1 MNQAPEF
8 YESIRQRAAKRW
20 DQLEHDPE
28 LAGPW
33 RQLFKQVQS
42 PRHILSELLQNA
54 DDAGAT
60 EAAVRITDQ
69 TFIFEHNGEDFSEEH
84 FASLCRFGYSNKKSL
99 HTIGFRGIGF
109 KSTFSLGDCV
119 KLFTPSLSVC
129 FFQKRFTEPH
139 WVREAP
145 DTRGRTRVSVEI
157 ADGYRQKQVEQNLD
171 EWLNSPVSLLFFKSI
186 RRMRIGDRE
195 LHWGSMGAGPL
206 ANSEW
211 MAFNENTAKNYLL
224 IRSEAETFPNEALE
238 EIRQERLLSIDD
250 ETEFPSFT
258 MEIVLGAKG
267 RLYVVLPTGLETE
280 LPFACN
286 APFIQDP
293 ARLKIKD
300 PEISPTNRWLLERI
314 GRLSA
319 AAMRRWLNQT
329 DLPAVERA
337 PAYGLLPDVDRG
349 DTSLKGECGAAVEK
363 SFERQIDG
371 QPMLLA
377 EDGSVTPANA
387 SLAIPSQLFE
397 VWPADH
403 AASLLDDE
411 ARPALCQHIVP
422 EDCDKLVNWGLV
434 EKLDKQTLLQT
445 LQRKRLP
452 KPETWRSLLKLW
464 SYLAPDITEWVSCV
478 NSKDIR
484 IVPVQGK
491 DVLYASKEVVRLGEK
506 KLLQSDVDWEFL
518 AEYLIV
524 LNQNWPRFLAELRR
538 NAANGE
544 DETATESINAAYAVL
559 SELGMDRTSD
569 ISDVISRVSTQ
580 FFSRKTVYIS
590 ECVQLSQIAAKLRS
604 AVGGAFKFVTVDKKL
619 RSPASGV
626 LFDVD
631 GSLEPLLPE
640 WKRGSKLL
648 HPDYSAEFSSCSH
661 KNWQQWVSSGQ
672 SGLDTF
678 VPLDKVRRKSV
689 GDHHDA
695 IKLLRS
701 RGVQDSLNYRYSDP
715 WFYIDDWDIDHAYW
729 EHWKAL
735 EAENADIWLTIAGR
749 ILAEKGAYWRSKAS
763 AQITERASN
772 GHERTIR
779 GLRVTPLWAVKL
791 RNRPCLPDTHGV
803 CRKPDDLLR
812 RTPETE
818 PLLDVE
824 PFVHGSLDREAAR
837 PLLDL
842 MGVRSTGAR
851 PDRLLRNL
859 QALAASEDPPV
870 DEVVKWYR
878 RLDVLIDSCTTEDF
892 EKIRRA
898 FQSEKLILTQN
909 GIWESA
915 AGVFL
920 AKDEE
925 DVPDAEVVRKSA
937 ATLTLWR
944 KIGVADRPTV
954 ELAIEWMGSLPVNKP
969 LSSDELRRARSLLS
983 RYPIRCW
990 DECEHW
996 LNLAG
1001 EWVAAN
1007 EFRYSLTMQS
1017 GFSWGHFHQWV
1028 KRATADLR
1036 RLPSEVSGNPPFSHL
1051 HSLETQVEE
1060 RLDSSRHLTRR
1071 NVSKKWLTTVGT
1083 ELRRVEFDSE
1093 DDTQRVRKQATTLA
1107 NTKWCN
1113 TSGIATIP
1121 YVDGKP
1127 AGTSRRTDVLW
1138 FNGLLF
1144 VTDLPMGK
1152 QARRVPEEIGKA
1164 FGRSDIKAALDY
1176 SFERAPEDIREYL
1189 EENFKLCPLN
1199 SIPEEFVVE
1208 VHPHDTDKAEPHH
1221 ADNTDQV
1228 DQESEQTER
1237 PIAQPVASDGEG
1249 EVESASAAKTED
1261 ESRADLDYE
1270 GKTPQPRPKPKP
1282 AKPSLIERFAE
1293 SQGYAKKNKDR
1304 YTHEDGGWI
1313 ARANGDRFPWER
1325 RRADGILTRYLLP
1338 KNHCLERE
1346 PLRIEADVWELI
1358 DQHPETYA
1366 LVLTNVE
1373 GIPVEIDGSRL
1384 RAMRKAGRITLF
1396 PATYRLVYSNDRS
1409 L

>member
-1 MNQAPEF
+1 M
-8 YESIRQRAAKRW
+8 
-20 DQLEHDPE
+20 
-28 LAGPW
+28 
-33 RQLFKQVQS
+33 
-42 PRHILSELLQNA
+42 QNA

-145 DTRGRTRVSVEI
+145 DTLGKTRVSVEI
-157 ADGYRQKQVEQNLD
+157 VDGYRRKQVEKNLD
-171 EWLNSPVSLLFFKSI
+171 EWVKSPVSLLFFKSI

-195 LHWGSMGAGPL
+195 LQWGSMGAGPL

-211 MAFNENTAKNYLL
+211 MAFNENTAKDYLL
-224 IRSEAETFPNEALE
+224 ISSDAETFPDEALE
-238 EIRQERLLSIDD
+238 EIRQERLLGIDD
-250 ETEFPSFT
+250 EIDFPSFT
-258 MEIVLGAKG
+258 IEIVLGAKG
-267 RLYVVLPTGLETE
+267 RLYVVLPTGLETD

-319 AAMRRWLNQT
+319 SAMLRWLNQT

-337 PAYGLLPDVDRG
+337 RGYGLLPDVDRD

-371 QPMLLA
+371 QPLLLT
-377 EDGSVTPANA
+377 EDGSVTAANA
-387 SLAIPSQLFE
+387 SIAIPEQLFE

-411 ARPALCQHIVP
+411 ARPALCQHIVQ
-422 EDCDKLVNWGLV
+422 EDCNKLVNWCLV
-434 EKLDKQTLLQT
+434 DKLDKQTLLQT
-445 LQRKRLP
+445 LQRKHLP
-452 KPETWRSLLKLW
+452 KPETWRNLLKLW
-464 SYLAPDITEWVSCV
+464 SYLAPDITEWRSCV
-478 NSKDIR
+478 NSEDIR

-524 LNQNWPRFLAELRR
+524 LNQNWPRFLAEFRR

-559 SELGMDRTSD
+559 TELGMDRTSD

-580 FFSRKTVYIS
+580 FFSRKTVYIR

-619 RSPASGV
+619 RAPKSGV
-626 LFDVD
+626 LFDAD

-640 WKRGSKLL
+640 SKRASKLL
-648 HPDYSAEFSSCSH
+648 HPDYSTEFSSCSH
-661 KNWQQWVSSGQ
+661 EDWLQWASSGQ
-672 SGLDTF
+672 SGLETF
-678 VPLDKVRRKSV
+678 VPLDKVRRKFV
-689 GDHHDA
+689 GDHHVA
-695 IKLLRS
+695 VKLLRS
-701 RGVQDSLNYRYSDP
+701 RGFQDSLKYRYSNP
-715 WFYIDDWDIDHAYW
+715 RFYIDDWDFDPAHW
-729 EHWKAL
+729 EHWRAL
-735 EAENADIWLTIAGR
+735 EAENPDIWSTIAGR
-749 ILAEKGAYWRSKAS
+749 ILSAKDTYWRSKAS
-763 AQITERASN
+763 AQIVERASN

-779 GLRVTPLWAVKL
+779 GLRVTPLWALKL

-803 CRKPDDLLR
+803 CRKPDELLR

-842 MGVRSTGAR
+842 MGVRSTAAR

-870 DEVVKWYR
+870 HEVVKWYR

-892 EKIRRA
+892 EKIRRS
-898 FQSEKLILTQN
+898 FHSEKLILTQN

-954 ELAIEWMGSLPVNKP
+954 ELAIEWLGSLPVNKP

-1007 EFRYSLTMQS
+1007 GFRYSLTMQS
-1017 GFSWGHFHQWV
+1017 GLSWGHFHQWV

-1036 RLPSEVSGNPPFSHL
+1036 RLPSEVTGNPPFSHL
-1051 HSLETQVEE
+1051 PTLETQVEE
-1060 RLDSSRHLTRR
+1060 RLDRSPHLTRR

-1083 ELRRVEFDSE
+1083 ELRRVEFDSQ
-1093 DDTQRVRKQATTLA
+1093 DDTQRVRKLATKLA
-1107 NTKWCN
+1107 NTEWCN

-1144 VTDLPMGK
+1144 VADLPMGK

-1176 SFERAPEDIREYL
+1176 SFKRAPEDIREYL

-1199 SIPEEFVVE
+1199 AIPEEFAVE
-1208 VHPHDTDKAEPHH
+1208 VEPRNTDQGEPHH
-1221 ADNTDQV
+1221 AENTDQV
-1228 DQESEQTER
+1228 DQESEQTEH
-1237 PIAQPVASDGEG
+1237 PIALRVAADGEG
-1249 EVESASAAKTED
+1249 DVESSGVAETED
-1261 ESRADLDYE
+1261 ESRADLDDE
-1270 GKTPQPRPKPKP
+1270 EIAPKPRPRPKP

-1293 SQGYAKKNKDR
+1293 SQGYDKESKDR
-1304 YTHEDGGWI
+1304 YSHEDGGWI

-1358 DQHPETYA
+1358 DRHPETYA

-1373 GIPVEIDGSRL
+1373 NYPIEIDGSRL
-1384 RAMRKAGRITLF
+1384 RAMRKAGKITLF
-1396 PATYRLVYSNDRS
+1396 PATYRLVYSDDRS